1 MAGAE
6 GEEVIEDDLANTA
19 RKKRKRTLVTVVI
32 VVLVAAV
39 AGLGFAL
46 TQKNHTASASAVRA
60 TTTTTTIS
68 IPTTPT
74 STTVP
79 TTYPPKSPC
88 SSRSACISD
97 TPCTASALADA
108 FQSTGAA
115 ANGGS
120 IPTDV
125 VPTGSPLCVTTTGDG
140 PFAFLNFNSPSVG
153 SVSAVFNTQDG
164 TDCHGCTDLWEVQAI
179 GTDFSCDEFTTD
191 EIQAFT
197 SAGESLCSTTGDGGD
212 GTTPESSGSVTA
224 QSAYQDGYDTGQT
237 SSAGFV
243 SGGESEQTACRA
255 VVVPP
260 ADVSAGLSG
269 DWLTGCEA
277 GFAAGESSN
286 ASPSAPDVQP
296 YNGGTSGGAAD
307 VPAYSGGSYAGG
319 DATGG
324 FSGAP

>member
-1 MAGAE
+1 MRPPNQAACLADRHSTGNHPSLLASITVRTDTATEGALPKQSTKHLWCKGPPLTYFEGMAGAE

-19 RKKRKRTLVTVVI
+19 LKKRKRTLVTVVI

-153 SVSAVFNTQDG
+153 SVSAVFNTQGWDG
-164 TDCHGCTDLWEVQAI
+164 LPWMHR
-179 GTDFSCDEFTTD
+179 
-191 EIQAFT
+191 
-197 SAGESLCSTTGDGGD
+197 
-212 GTTPESSGSVTA
+212 
-224 QSAYQDGYDTGQT
+224 
-237 SSAGFV
+237 FV
-243 SGGESEQTACRA
+243 
-255 VVVPP
+255 
-260 ADVSAGLSG
+260 
-269 DWLTGCEA
+269 
-277 GFAAGESSN
+277 
-286 ASPSAPDVQP
+286 
-296 YNGGTSGGAAD
+296 GGA
-307 VPAYSGGSYAGG
+307 G
-319 DATGG
+319 DRDRLLVR
-324 FSGAP
+324 